1 MMRHAIAGMLVLLFL
16 VGTSLAKDR
25 EIKGKVVK
33 VDVAKKT
40 MTVQTKDGKKVYEIN
55 YETKFLG
62 PKGGVS
68 DLGIRD
74 DRLTAGAE
82 VKLVVAGNNRTLRE
96 VHLPARKK
104 VKAK

>member
-1 MMRHAIAGMLVLLFL
+1 MMRHAIAGLLVLLFL
-16 VGTSLAKDR
+16 VGAGLAKDR
-25 EIKGKVVK
+25 ELKGKVVK

-40 MTVQTKDGKKVYEIN
+40 LTVQTKDGKKVYEIN
-55 YETKFLG
+55 DDTKFLG